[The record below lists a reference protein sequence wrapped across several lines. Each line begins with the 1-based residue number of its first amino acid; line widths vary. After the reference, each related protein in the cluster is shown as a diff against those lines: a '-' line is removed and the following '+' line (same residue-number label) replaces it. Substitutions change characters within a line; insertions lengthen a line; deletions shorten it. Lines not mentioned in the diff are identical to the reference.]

1 MLTLIITPRRGFY
14 PSLACFEEDNFCYD
28 YRGRRDALNALNKQV
43 VCFNWGVI
51 DKVKIQTTRYFMSR
65 RDVKQV
71 LAKLRFTPVEIKQ
84 ICLDANGVPSVID
97 ASLKKQDPV
106 NDLLTQ
112 LGSDVHPA
120 DISEAI
126 RESRDAKRA
135 KQND

>member
-51 DKVKIQTTRYFMSR
+51 DAVKIQVTKSFIRR
-65 RDVKQV
+65 RDVKEV
-71 LAKLRFTPVEIKQ
+71 LLKLRRHPYEIVEVGFDPDGDP
-84 ICLDANGVPSVID
+84 CGE
-97 ASLKKQDPV
+97 QDPV
-106 NDLLTQ
+106 NDLLTEF
-112 LGSDVHPA
+112 GSDVNPA

-126 RESRDAKRA
+126 HGNRRSRKAD
-135 KQND
+135 

>member
-1 MLTLIITPRRGFY
+1 MLILIITPRRGFY
-14 PSLACFEEDNFCYD
+14 PSLACFDKDRICYD

-51 DKVKIQTTRYFMSR
+51 DKVKIQATQYFISR

-97 ASLKKQDPV
+97 RCQEKQDPV

-112 LGSDVHPA
+112 FGSDVHPA
-120 DISEAI
+120 DVSEAI
-126 RESRDAKRA
+126 RESRKSRVTD
-135 KQND
+135 

>member
-14 PSLACFEEDNFCYD
+14 PTLQCFEESNICYD

-51 DKVKIQTTRYFMSR
+51 DKVRIQATQYFAKR

-71 LAKLRFTPVEIKQ
+71 LSKLRRTPYEIKY
-84 ICLDANGVPSVID
+84 IGFDAD
-97 ASLKKQDPV
+97 AV

-112 LGSDVHPA
+112 NGSDTHPA
-120 DISEAI
+120 DIFEAI
-126 RESRDAKRA
+126 RESRDEITK
-135 KQND
+135 